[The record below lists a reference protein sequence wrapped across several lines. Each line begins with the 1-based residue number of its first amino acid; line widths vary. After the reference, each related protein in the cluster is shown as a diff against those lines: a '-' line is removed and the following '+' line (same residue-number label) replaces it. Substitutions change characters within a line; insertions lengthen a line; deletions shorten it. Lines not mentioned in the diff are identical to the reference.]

1 MNYNE
6 KKPRHFLMM
15 EKNELVEIVAVIK
28 YLLIRTEHTMHWC
41 LTHELPQVSL
51 GTGHSVDK
59 NVYRYTGGPTME
71 DHCSFSLLV

>member
-1 MNYNE
+1 MNNNE
-6 KKPRHFLMM
+6 KKPIHLLMM

-51 GTGHSVDK
+51 GTVHSVDRYM
-59 NVYRYTGGPTME
+59 YRYIGNTAFPQIRPFLE
-71 DHCSFSLLV
+71 